1 MNYEL
6 KIIVKRSDIE
16 QNKSDQMVYLIQK
29 WVLENLSTK
38 DNWALI
44 NKIGKVLSLELTK
57 QDKARLY
64 EVLELNRENKHT
76 DGLVVSSI
84 DKVKGLEGERCL
96 FILTT
101 ELSDYLFQ
109 INTNQNKM
117 LNYLYVA
124 LTRSK
129 KELVILISS
138 EVEEKYGHTWID
150 DNFKELL
157 K

>member
-1 MNYEL
+1 M
-6 KIIVKRSDIE
+6 
-16 QNKSDQMVYLIQK
+16 
-29 WVLENLSTK
+29 
-38 DNWALI
+38 
-44 NKIGKVLSLELTK
+44 
-57 QDKARLY
+57 
-64 EVLELNRENKHT
+64 
-76 DGLVVSSI
+76 
-84 DKVKGLEGERCL
+84 LEGERCL

-109 INTNQNKM
+109 IHTNQNKM

-129 KELVILISS
+129 KELAILISI